1 MERNSNVDDDDCPQ
15 KIDTNPFTGYE
26 SVVGSVNLAEDDLEG
41 DDIPPKGVDL
51 ERPLD
56 ATDDKEI
63 SETVNNIN
71 LEAKT
76 TNILTAHVS
85 IK

>member
-1 MERNSNVDDDDCPQ
+1 MKRNSNVDDDDCPQ

-26 SVVGSVNLAEDDLEG
+26 SVIGSVNLAEDVEG

>member
-1 MERNSNVDDDDCPQ
+1 MKRNSNVDDDNGPQ

-26 SVVGSVNLAEDDLEG
+26 SVKGSINLAEEALEG
-41 DDIPPKGVDL
+41 DDVPPKGVDL

-63 SETVNNIN
+63 SETVNDIN
-71 LEAKT
+71 VEAKT
-76 TNILTAHVS
+76 NDILTAHVS